1 MKKIPVITDTSSD
14 AVLELLFQ
22 LKVKDVMSSTVST
35 LSPNDSMRTIQQY
48 MKTHRFTGMPIT
60 QDGKLIGMI
69 SMSDIVTAF
78 DSGHIESPCKT
89 YMTTELIVLQDDMPV
104 SFAVSC
110 FNKYKFGRFPVVNH
124 LQKLVG
130 IVTTTDLISA
140 LLAAMTDEVERLED
154 KEIKINGKQEI
165 GSTSQ
170 LETIK
175 KLPIYE
181 FVTEPFN
188 FVTAGLAST
197 EIKKVLR
204 KMGIEKSIARRVGIA
219 SYELEINQVVHSKG
233 GIMKY
238 TITPP
243 EGKKAGKLLIDAIDT
258 GPGIPDIQKALTE
271 GFSTATDR
279 VRSFGFGAGMGLPNT
294 KRAADTFTIE
304 SSSKGTT
311 VHVSFQLIKE
321 NV

>member
-1 MKKIPVITDTSSD
+1 MKTIPVITDSSSE
-14 AVLELLFQ
+14 AVLELLFK
-22 LKVKDVMSSTVST
+22 LKVKDVMSSTVT
-35 LSPNDSMRTIQQY
+35 TFTPNDSMRSIQQC
-48 MKTHRFTGMPIT
+48 MKEHRFTGMPIT
-60 QDGKLIGMI
+60 YKEKLVGMI

-78 DSGHIESPCKT
+78 DSNKIDEPCKNH
-89 YMTTELIVLQDDMPV
+89 MTTELIVLQDDMPV

-110 FNKYKFGRFPVVNH
+110 FNKYKFGRFPVVDSTQH
-124 LQKLVG
+124 LVG

-154 KEIKINGKQEI
+154 KEIKINSKQEPENI
-165 GSTSQ
+165 VQTEEE
-170 LETIK
+170 L
-175 KLPIYE
+175 KLPIFE

-219 SYELEINQVVHSKG
+219 SYELEINQVVHSYG
-233 GIMKY
+233 GVMRYK
-238 TITPP
+238 ITPP
-243 EGKKAGKLLIDAIDT
+243 DDKNFGSLDIEAKDT
-258 GPGIPDIQKALTE
+258 GPGIPDIKKALTE

-294 KRAADTFTIE
+294 QRASDTFEIT
-304 SSSKGTT
+304 SSPKGTI
-311 VHVSFQLIKE
+311 VHVSFVLKKE
-321 NV
+321 I